1 MTAGEF
7 VALLVTDT
15 PPLSVPATVGAKC
28 TLNVALCP
36 AVKLSGVVSP
46 LAVKPLPETASC
58 EMLTL
63 ALPVFVSVTGWLLL
77 LPTCTPPKFRL
88 PGLALSFRVAAVPL
102 PLSGTEV
109 GDVEALLAT
118 AKAPVELF
126 VEVGVKLTVNLA
138 D

>member
-1 MTAGEF
+1 M
-7 VALLVTDT
+7 LVTDT
-15 PPLSVPATVGAKC
+15 LPVALPATVGAKF

-46 LAVKPLPETASC
+46 LALKPLPETVRC

-63 ALPVFVSVTGWLLL
+63 ALPMFVSVTGWLLL
-77 LPTCTPPKFRL
+77 LSTFTLAKFRL
-88 PGLALSFRVAAVPL
+88 PGLALSFSVAAVPL

-109 GDVEALLAT
+109 GDVGALLAT
-118 AKAPVELF
+118 AKLPVALF
-126 VEVGVKLTVNLA
+126 VEVGVKLTVNAA